1 MKMKLP
7 KDGHEYLEKLIAE
20 SNNQHQSF
28 DRFSQYLEEKA
39 RKKGV
44 PIRGQ
49 FELTPLCNFDCKMC
63 YVHLNPDQTQ
73 DNGIMSVE
81 QWKDLISQAWKAGMY
96 KAVLTGG
103 ECLSYAGFEEIYL
116 YLHGLGCE
124 INVLTNGALLNER
137 WIHFFREHMPNK
149 IQITLYGDNNDTY
162 ERVTGKRAFG
172 DVFQNIQNANKAGL
186 PIRISITPN
195 RYIGDSIFET
205 IRVANENTNDLA
217 INYSLFKPR
226 EETGRSEQD
235 DDICVED
242 YLRIRQYL
250 NKMAHIEIKEIAEKD
265 LPIPGGPIHECTEC
279 GLLCGGGRSGFAI
292 DWKGTMRP
300 CNALDGI
307 ESFPLEVGFH
317 EAWESI
323 NKTAENWPR
332 VPECIGCPYKRVC
345 NTCAAN
351 MLQYAEPGK
360 QPLELC
366 EQTKYMVK
374 HGVWSIPD
382 CE

>member
-1 MKMKLP
+1 MELP
-7 KDGHEYLEKLIAE
+7 KDGQEYLEKLIAE

-28 DRFSQYLEEKA
+28 DRFSQFLEDKA
-39 RKKGV
+39 RRKGV

-63 YVHLNPDQTQ
+63 YVHLNPGQIQ
-73 DNGIMSVE
+73 DKKVLTVE
-81 QWKDLISQAWKAGMY
+81 QWKDLIYQAWNAGMY
-96 KAVLTGG
+96 KATLTGG
-103 ECLSYAGFEEIYL
+103 ECLSYVGFEEIYL

-124 INVLTNGALLNER
+124 ISVFTNGALLNKR

-149 IQITLYGDNNDTY
+149 IQITLYGDNDDTY
-162 ERVTGKRAFG
+162 EKVTGKRAFE
-172 DVFQNIQNANKAGL
+172 DVLHNIQNANEAGL

-205 IRVANENTNDLA
+205 IRIANENTNDLA

-226 EETGRSEQD
+226 EETGRSGQD
-235 DDICVED
+235 DDIGIED
-242 YLRIRQYL
+242 YLRIRKYL
-250 NKMAHIEIKEIAEKD
+250 NKMAHIEIKEIDEKE
-265 LPIPGGPIHECTEC
+265 LPIPGGPFHECSEC
-279 GLLCGGGRSGFAI
+279 GLLCGGGRSGFTI

-300 CNALDGI
+300 CNAFDEI
-307 ESFPLEVGFH
+307 QSFPMDVGFQK
-317 EAWESI
+317 AWESI
-323 NKTAENWPR
+323 NKVAENWPR
-332 VPECIGCPYKRVC
+332 VPECSGCPYKTVC

-351 MLQYAEPGK
+351 MLHYAEPGK

-374 HGVWSIPD
+374 HGVWHISD

>member
-39 RKKGV
+39 RRKGV

-137 WIHFFREHMPNK
+137 WIHFFREHM
-149 IQITLYGDNNDTY
+149 L
-162 ERVTGKRAFG
+162 
-172 DVFQNIQNANKAGL
+172 L
-186 PIRISITPN
+186 M
-195 RYIGDSIFET
+195 
-205 IRVANENTNDLA
+205 
-217 INYSLFKPR
+217 IN
-226 EETGRSEQD
+226 
-235 DDICVED
+235 
-242 YLRIRQYL
+242 
-250 NKMAHIEIKEIAEKD
+250 
-265 LPIPGGPIHECTEC
+265 
-279 GLLCGGGRSGFAI
+279 
-292 DWKGTMRP
+292 
-300 CNALDGI
+300 
-307 ESFPLEVGFH
+307 
-317 EAWESI
+317 
-323 NKTAENWPR
+323 
-332 VPECIGCPYKRVC
+332 
-345 NTCAAN
+345 
-351 MLQYAEPGK
+351 
-360 QPLELC
+360 
-366 EQTKYMVK
+366 
-374 HGVWSIPD
+374 
-382 CE
+382 